1 MNSRPTHSTDHERAR
16 KSCLITHRCASETL
30 LVVIFRGTVIFGF
43 EQANQ
48 YTILNEAGDTV
59 ALLAEDLGGFGK
71 QIGRQLLRTRR
82 PFTATVFSPDGALLY
97 PPACTCLLAVI
108 SAACCWARDI
118 ASSGCNVWV
127 QISRG
132 AVAAVLTQQ
141 WLHCAVGVGKCS
153 WQLCML
159 ASAAEH
165 CTCLKL
171 PASQLHLCDEPSQQL
186 NVYPTSCCFVACCCM
201 LHYNKPQ
208 ACLQNLPEAAPAAG
222 MTA

>member
-165 CTCLKL
+165 CTCLLRSCACVTNHHNSRMYILRAAALL
-171 PASQLHLCDEPSQQL
+171 PS
-186 NVYPTSCCFVACCCM
+186 VACCTTTS
-201 LHYNKPQ
+201 LKP
-208 ACLQNLPEAAPAAG
+208 ACRTSLKLLPLLA
-222 MTA
+222 